1 VSRIPRHNHAGFPQG
16 AFLGIEVK
24 GELLLARQERPAD
37 VATAEALFA
46 RSLDLAQRQG
56 ARLAALSAATCLA
69 RLWSARGETEPAQR
83 IVSEQLEGLAS
94 AKGAAR
100 LPVVQAARAALEA
113 LRNPLGKRE
122 CVS

>member
-1 VSRIPRHNHAGFPQG
+1 M
-16 AFLGIEVK
+16 
-24 GELLLARQERPAD
+24 D
-37 VATAEALFA
+37 VENAEALFA
-46 RSLDLAQRQG
+46 RSLELGQIQG

-69 RLWSARGETEPAQR
+69 RLWSARGETEAAQR

-100 LPVVQAARAALEA
+100 LPVVQAASAALEA

-122 CVS
+122 RVS

>member
-1 VSRIPRHNHAGFPQG
+1 M
-16 AFLGIEVK
+16 K
-24 GELLLARQERPAD
+24 GELLLACPERPAD
-37 VATAEALFA
+37 VATAEVLFA

-69 RLWSARGETEPAQR
+69 RVWSARGETEPAQR

-100 LPVVQAARAALEA
+100 LPVFQAARAAFEA

-122 CVS
+122 WVS